1 MSDTS
6 PAPEPLGLRKLSRL
20 GLAIAVTGA
29 LIQLVLAVY
38 YLAMAH
44 SPSPHDLP
52 VGVVGTAE
60 QQAQAQ
66 QLEADG
72 EFTVESYAD
81 ADALQQ
87 AIRERNAYGGV
98 AFAGNNP
105 TLYVASAASPSVA
118 NLFKAQYTKVY
129 QQQIADQVT
138 SLTAAGKPVPV
149 ATVAAL
155 TTPPPVTDVV
165 PLPEDDSAGSSLG
178 FVIQALCLGGSIAS
192 IALGRLR
199 GLTERSARRGL
210 GHASLLV
217 VYALGSS
224 AVALLAMAL
233 FGVGDQADHF
243 TLFWGLALISLAVTA
258 STAAFVALIG
268 PAGSLIGGLY
278 FTVGLIIS
286 GSSIAPEMLPRA
298 GHTVGQLLPPGAG
311 ATVARDA
318 MYFPDAATG
327 SAFVVLAAYALGGLA
342 VILYCNTAANRTRFT
357 QALLRRSSGGGEV
370 VGGSDA

>member
-1 MSDTS
+1 MTDTA
-6 PAPEPLGLRKLSRL
+6 PAPGGFRRLSRL
-20 GLAIAVTGA
+20 GLAVAVTGA

-52 VGVVGTAE
+52 VGVVGSAE
-60 QQAQAQ
+60 QQAQAR
-66 QLEADG
+66 QLEEDG
-72 EFTVESYAD
+72 QFKVETYDD
-81 ADALQQ
+81 AEALQQ
-87 AIRERNAYGGV
+87 AIRERDAYGGV
-98 AFAGNNP
+98 AFRGDTP

-129 QQQIADQVT
+129 EQQVQEQVQA
-138 SLTAAGKPVPV
+138 LTTAGEPVPV
-149 ATVAAL
+149 ATLAAL

-192 IALGRLR
+192 LALGRLR
-199 GLTERSARRGL
+199 GLVERSPLRGL
-210 GHASLLV
+210 GHAGLLV
-217 VYALGSS
+217 VYAIASS
-224 AVALLAMAL
+224 GVALLAMAL
-233 FGVGDQADHF
+233 FGVGDGADRF

-258 STAAFVALIG
+258 STAAFVALVG

-327 SAFVVLAAYALGGLA
+327 GAFAVLLVYAGLGLA
-342 VILYCNTAANRTRFT
+342 VILFSNAAANRTRFT
-357 QALLRRSSGGGEV
+357 RLLNREPAV
-370 VGGSDA
+370 TE

>member
-1 MSDTS
+1 MSDAT
-6 PAPEPLGLRKLSRL
+6 PAPGGFRTLSRL
-20 GLAIAVTGA
+20 GLAIAVGGA

-52 VGVVGTAE
+52 VGVVGSAE

-66 QLEADG
+66 QLEQDG
-72 EFTVESYAD
+72 QFAVESYDD
-81 ADALQQ
+81 AEALQQ

-98 AFAGNNP
+98 AFAGDAP
-105 TLYVASAASPSVA
+105 TLYIASAASPSVA
-118 NLFKAQYTKVY
+118 NLFRAEYTEVY
-129 QQQIADQVT
+129 QQQVQQQVQ
-138 SLTAAGKPVPV
+138 SLTTADRPVPV
-149 ATVAAL
+149 ATLAAL

-178 FVIQALCLGGSIAS
+178 FVIQALCLGGSVAS
-192 IALGRLR
+192 LALGRLR
-199 GLTERSARRGL
+199 GLVERSALRGV
-210 GHASLLV
+210 GHAALLV
-217 VYALGSS
+217 GYAVASS

-233 FGVGDQADHF
+233 FGVGDGADHL

-258 STAAFVALIG
+258 STAAFVALVG

-286 GSSIAPEMLPRA
+286 GTSIAPEMLPRA
-298 GHTVGQLLPPGAG
+298 GHAVGQLLPPGAG

-327 SAFVVLAAYALGGLA
+327 GAFAVLFAYAGLGLA
-342 VILYCNTAANRTRFT
+342 VILLSNAAANRTRFT
-357 QALLRRSSGGGEV
+357 RVLNRQPSS
-370 VGGSDA
+370 